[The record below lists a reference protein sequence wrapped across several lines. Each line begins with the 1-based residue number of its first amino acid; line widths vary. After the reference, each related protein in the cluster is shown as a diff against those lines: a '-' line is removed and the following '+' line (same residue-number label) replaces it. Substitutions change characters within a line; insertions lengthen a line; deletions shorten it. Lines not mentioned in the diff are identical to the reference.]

1 MDRRIKVM
9 NICLTAVLSVGFILL
24 AVFVFG
30 ESYIRFCEACVD
42 LFNAGK
48 Y

>member
-30 ESYIRFCEACVD
+30 ESYIRSVRG
-42 LFNAGK
+42 LV
-48 Y
+48 